1 MIGSGTLTLGLMQ
14 ASGAGVRW
22 VIGHGAFITGT
33 ATANG
38 IGTRLPPPP
47 PPPPKITMVRD
58 ALIADINATVN
69 PSSPTAFVAEPA
81 YSVVDSE
88 ALKVCVLGV
97 DLTEDHDAAKETDT
111 QHMQIHVV
119 VRQKVEPTDV
129 AENDRLLALA
139 YAIAKRYKVDTD
151 ISELSA
157 ELAGI
162 GQVVLVEKRWFPL
175 YHRYLMDTTGFFHSE
190 LVLTFREWVDRP

>member
-1 MIGSGTLTLGLMQ
+1 MIGSGTLTLGLLQ
-14 ASGAGVRW
+14 TSGAGVRW
-22 VIGHGAFITGT
+22 VIGHGSINMRAGM
-33 ATANG
+33 ADG
-38 IGTRLPPPP
+38 IGSRLPPPP
-47 PPPPKITMVRD
+47 PPPPKIALLRD
-58 ALIADINATVN
+58 ALVTDINATVK

-97 DLTEDHDAAKETDT
+97 DLTEEHDAAKETDT
-111 QHMQIHVV
+111 QHLQIHVV

-129 AENDRLLALA
+129 AENDRLLALVN
-139 YAIAKRYKVDTD
+139 AIATRYKLDTD
-151 ISELSA
+151 VSQLSA
-157 ELAGI
+157 ELASI
-162 GQVVLVEKRWFPL
+162 GQTVLVEKRWFPL

>member
-1 MIGSGTLTLGLMQ
+1 MIGSGTLTLEQLQG
-14 ASGAGVRW
+14 SGAGIR
-22 VIGHGAFITGT
+22 
-33 ATANG
+33 
-38 IGTRLPPPP
+38 RPPPP
-47 PPPPKITMVRD
+47 PGPPKITVLRD
-58 ALIADINATVN
+58 ALVADINATVK

-97 DLTEDHDAAKETDT
+97 DLTEEHDAAKETDT
-111 QHMQIHVV
+111 QHLQVHVV

-139 YAIAKRYKVDTD
+139 YAIANRYKLDTD
-151 ISELSA
+151 VSQLSA
-157 ELAGI
+157 ELAGV
-162 GQVVLVEKRWFPL
+162 GQMVLVEKRWFPL
-175 YHRYLMDTTGFFHSE
+175 FHRYLMDTTGFFHSE

>member
-1 MIGSGTLTLGLMQ
+1 MNGTGSLLLGTLHV
-14 ASGAGVRW
+14 AGAAYR
-22 VIGHGAFITGT
+22 
-33 ATANG
+33 
-38 IGTRLPPPP
+38 RPPLPPPL
-47 PPPPKITMVRD
+47 PKITVLRD
-58 ALIADINATVN
+58 ALVADINATVK

-97 DLTEDHDAAKETDT
+97 DLTEEHDAAKETDT
-111 QHMQIHVV
+111 QHLQVHVV

-139 YAIAKRYKVDTD
+139 HAIANRYKLDTD
-151 ISELSA
+151 VSQQSG
-157 ELAGI
+157 ELAGV
-162 GQVVLVEKRWFPL
+162 GQMVLVEKRWFPL